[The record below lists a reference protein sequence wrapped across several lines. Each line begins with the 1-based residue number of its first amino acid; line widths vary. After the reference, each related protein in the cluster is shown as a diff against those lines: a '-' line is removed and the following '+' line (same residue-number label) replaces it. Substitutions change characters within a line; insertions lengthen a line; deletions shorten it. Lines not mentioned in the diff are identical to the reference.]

1 MEVTTIIGI
10 VVAVIMCLIG
20 LKMMLRKPN
29 DAAPSLD
36 SELHIN
42 QDTQKPVIPRHVR
55 HQLQAESNE
64 ISSTERVE
72 PSLNKAQR
80 PVDADVKAVVTPS
93 EQAFTP
99 ENADVN
105 QAEIISNQAGT
116 EPVDASNQDAVDI
129 ISAETSAPSF
139 EKSVDLQ
146 VEHDIDNETD
156 NHADNVAAKN
166 EANHA
171 LTDSNLKPKTEAQF
185 VLNSNITTAE
195 IQDFDEESSILDVH
209 LHEQQRFDDESTL
222 ANAETIIALNV
233 YPNPRKALSG
243 DKTLKVLLKY
253 GLRFGEMNCFHR
265 YEDPENTSP
274 LMFSVLR
281 ITDEGPAGFD
291 LEALSVEQVQGLAFF
306 LALPHPN
313 VQKGYDSMVSIAG
326 LIARETDG
334 TVYDENNLEF
344 TPQLKEHWRHKAIDY
359 RSGQAV

>member
-1 MEVTTIIGI
+1 METTTIIGI
-10 VVAVIMCLIG
+10 VVAVIMCLVG

-55 HQLQAESNE
+55 HQLQAEEKSIEPNA
-64 ISSTERVE
+64 SKRVE
-72 PSLNKAQR
+72 PSLNTAELHRSDAELNAVTAQ
-80 PVDADVKAVVTPS
+80 PEPTAVL
-93 EQAFTP
+93 Q
-99 ENADVN
+99 NADQD
-105 QAEIISNQAGT
+105 QADI
-116 EPVDASNQDAVDI
+116 ASNQTENISIAASDHDSVDA
-129 ISAETSAPSF
+129 ISADTSAPLG
-139 EKSVDLQ
+139 EKSVDS
-146 VEHDIDNETD
+146 E
-156 NHADNVAAKN
+156 ADSNANNPVN
-166 EANHA
+166 IQLNNQANHKPS
-171 LTDSNLKPKTEAQF
+171 TDSKDQPKTEPEF
-185 VLNSNITTAE
+185 VLNSNITPAE

-281 ITDEGPAGFD
+281 ITDQGPAGFD

-359 RSGQAV
+359 RPGQAI

>member
-10 VVAVIMCLIG
+10 VVAVIMCLVG

-55 HQLQAESNE
+55 HQLQAERIE
-64 ISSTERVE
+64 PISIERVE
-72 PSLNKAQR
+72 PSLNKVELQTS
-80 PVDADVKAVVTPS
+80 DAEVNVVSTHS
-93 EQAFTP
+93 EQTYSP
-99 ENADVN
+99 KNSDLD
-105 QAEIISNQAGT
+105 QK
-116 EPVDASNQDAVDI
+116 DASSTQVENKQIDASDKDSVAPVSAD
-129 ISAETSAPSF
+129 ISAP
-139 EKSVDLQ
+139 L
-146 VEHDIDNETD
+146 IDNLLNAEVD
-156 NHADNVAAKN
+156 EH
-166 EANHA
+166 
-171 LTDSNLKPKTEAQF
+171 LSNPTEDKPKTEPEF

-265 YEDPENTSP
+265 YEDPENASP

-281 ITDEGPAGFD
+281 ITDQGPAGFD

-359 RSGQAV
+359 RPGQAVQ

>member
-1 MEVTTIIGI
+1 METTTIIGI
-10 VVAVIMCLIG
+10 VVAVIMCLVG

-29 DAAPSLD
+29 DAAPSLE

-55 HQLQAESNE
+55 HQLQAEEKSIEPNA
-64 ISSTERVE
+64 SKRVE
-72 PSLNKAQR
+72 PSLNTAELHTSDAELNAVTAQ
-80 PVDADVKAVVTPS
+80 PEPTAVL
-93 EQAFTP
+93 Q
-99 ENADVN
+99 NADQV
-105 QAEIISNQAGT
+105 QADI
-116 EPVDASNQDAVDI
+116 ASNQTENISIAASDHDSVDAVSADSSALLLEKSSASEADSNVNKNA
-129 ISAETSAPSF
+129 SAELNDT
-139 EKSVDLQ
+139 
-146 VEHDIDNETD
+146 
-156 NHADNVAAKN
+156 
-166 EANHA
+166 
-171 LTDSNLKPKTEAQF
+171 PKTEPEF
-185 VLNSNITTAE
+185 VLNSNITPAE

-281 ITDEGPAGFD
+281 ITDQGPAGFD
-291 LEALSVEQVQGLAFF
+291 LEALSMEQVQGLAFF

-359 RSGQAV
+359 RSGQSI

>member
-10 VVAVIMCLIG
+10 VVAIIICLVG
-20 LKMMLRKPN
+20 LKMILRKPSN
-29 DAAPSLD
+29 AAPSLD
-36 SELHIN
+36 SEIHIN
-42 QDTQKPVIPRHVR
+42 TDSNQPVIPRHVR
-55 HQLQAESNE
+55 HQLQAE
-64 ISSTERVE
+64 TADPQRVE
-72 PSLNKAQR
+72 PSLAGSNPIDVLGSSKAEPQLS
-80 PVDADVKAVVTPS
+80 DDIKTDLKKADLESSVETVEKEMS
-93 EQAFTP
+93 SLSS
-99 ENADVN
+99 NDVN
-105 QAEIISNQAGT
+105 AEAV
-116 EPVDASNQDAVDI
+116 PVTDVAEKTADGVVSTMIAKPESDSDFTLNPNVETADI
-129 ISAETSAPSF
+129 
-139 EKSVDLQ
+139 
-146 VEHDIDNETD
+146 
-156 NHADNVAAKN
+156 
-166 EANHA
+166 EA
-171 LTDSNLKPKTEAQF
+171 
-185 VLNSNITTAE
+185 
-195 IQDFDEESSILDVH
+195 FDEESSILDIH
-209 LHEQQRFDDESTL
+209 LHEQQRFDDESAL
-222 ANAETIIALNV
+222 ANAEYIISLNV

-265 YEDPENTSP
+265 YESTEHESP

-306 LALPHPN
+306 LALPHQN

>member
-1 MEVTTIIGI
+1 MEVPTIIGI

-42 QDTQKPVIPRHVR
+42 QGTQKPVIPRHVR
-55 HQLQAESNE
+55 HQLQAESIE
-64 ISSTERVE
+64 SSSTERVE
-72 PSLNKAQR
+72 PSLSTAELA
-80 PVDADVKAVVTPS
+80 VSDADVKAGSVQS
-93 EQAFTP
+93 EQTAVLQNTDSDQTDRTATQTETTP
-99 ENADVN
+99 IA
-105 QAEIISNQAGT
+105 
-116 EPVDASNQDAVDI
+116 ASEHDSVEV
-129 ISAETSAPSF
+129 ISADTSAPLS
-139 EKSVDLQ
+139 EKSVDS
-146 VEHDIDNETD
+146 
-156 NHADNVAAKN
+156 
-166 EANHA
+166 EA
-171 LTDSNLKPKTEAQF
+171 DSNAANNASAELNDTPKTEPEF
-185 VLNSNITTAE
+185 VLNSNIATAE

-281 ITDEGPAGFD
+281 ITDQGPAGFD

-359 RSGQAV
+359 RPGQAI

>member
-10 VVAVIMCLIG
+10 VVAVIICLVG
-20 LKMMLRKPN
+20 LKMILRKPN

-36 SELHIN
+36 SEIHIN
-42 QDTQKPVIPRHVR
+42 SDSNQPVIPRHVR
-55 HQLQAESNE
+55 NQLQAETADSQ
-64 ISSTERVE
+64 RVE
-72 PSLNKAQR
+72 PSLAVADQVATADSSQAEPQLNADQATDRKNPEPDSPTEAVAAVLVTATTTDEAQHILSSPVTKADSDQ
-80 PVDADVKAVVTPS
+80 DFTLNANIETAKI
-93 EQAFTP
+93 QAF
-99 ENADVN
+99 E
-105 QAEIISNQAGT
+105 
-116 EPVDASNQDAVDI
+116 
-129 ISAETSAPSF
+129 
-139 EKSVDLQ
+139 
-146 VEHDIDNETD
+146 
-156 NHADNVAAKN
+156 
-166 EANHA
+166 
-171 LTDSNLKPKTEAQF
+171 
-185 VLNSNITTAE
+185 
-195 IQDFDEESSILDVH
+195 EESSILDVH
-209 LHEQQRFDDESTL
+209 LHEQQRFDDESAL
-222 ANAETIIALNV
+222 ANAEYIISLNV

-265 YEDPENTSP
+265 YESTEEESP

-306 LALPHPN
+306 LALPHQN

-359 RSGQAV
+359 RPGQAI